1 MAADLRLII
10 GRLAVLNSIKE
21 YTLAPV
27 FTYHLSACFPPLI
40 RGDRGGFTAAK
51 SLTKPS
57 LWGGSRP
64 ENPLSPSFSKWGRGS
79 GTFLVKTDRW

>member
-27 FTYHLSACFPPLI
+27 FTYHLSACFPPL
-40 RGDRGGFTAAK
+40 DK
-51 SLTKPS
+51 
-57 LWGGSRP
+57 GGSRGVHSG
-64 ENPLSPSFSKWGRGS
+64 EISDETILVAGLQARKSPFSVLFQMGKRLGNLPRQN
-79 GTFLVKTDRW
+79 